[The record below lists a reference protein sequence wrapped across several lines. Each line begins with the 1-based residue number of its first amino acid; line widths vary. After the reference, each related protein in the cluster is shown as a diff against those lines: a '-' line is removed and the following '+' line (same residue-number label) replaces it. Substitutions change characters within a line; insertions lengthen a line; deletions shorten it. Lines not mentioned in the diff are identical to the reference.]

1 MFCAALLMPS
11 RSRHPEMK
19 RGTLSY
25 FVAALVALVVFLA
38 AATYAIN
45 HVSQARIRTI
55 EIEKVADLEAFYS
68 EVDYTLA
75 AVKTDDAPV
84 PQIDLVAFPDNW
96 LELDGSPRRSK
107 LFLKSIL
114 PLALLSNATIADD
127 RQRLKTMQD
136 ELASDATPSRRDR
149 SWLDDMVVQYRIDP
163 AILDDDPANTISA
176 LLPRVDGIP
185 ASLVLAQA
193 AIESG
198 WGSSRFAHE
207 GNALFG
213 QWTFNGEGMVPE
225 GGQRHDTNRVAAFP
239 ELLSS
244 VESYMLNLNSHD
256 AYDGF
261 RTMRA
266 QQRAAGDALD
276 GYTLATKL
284 TAYSE
289 KGGDYVTSLQSLMS
303 QHDLTALRDAELVPD
318 GPVYTLNP

>member
-1 MFCAALLMPS
+1 MQ
-11 RSRHPEMK
+11 
-19 RGTLSY
+19 RGTFPF
-25 FVAALVALVVFLA
+25 FVAAVVALIVFLA
-38 AATYAIN
+38 AATYVIG

-55 EIEKVADLEAFYS
+55 EIEKVRDLETFYS
-68 EVDYTLA
+68 EIEYTLA
-75 AVKTDDAPV
+75 AVRTENAPV
-84 PQIDLVAFPDNW
+84 PRIDLTAFPDNW
-96 LELDGSPRRSK
+96 LDLDGSPRRSR

-114 PLALLSNATIADD
+114 PLALLSNAEIADD
-127 RQRLKTMQD
+127 RQRLIAMQD
-136 ELASDATPSRRDR
+136 ELASGKSLSKRDL
-149 SWLDDMVVQYRIDP
+149 SWLGDQVVQYRVDP
-163 AILDDDPANTISA
+163 TTLDDDPETTIGA

-185 ASLVLAQA
+185 VSLVLAQA

-244 VESYMLNLNSHD
+244 VEAYMLNLNSHD
-256 AYDGF
+256 AYAGLRDL
-261 RTMRA
+261 RA
-266 QQRAAGDALD
+266 SQRAAGGSLD
-276 GYTLATKL
+276 GYALATKL

-289 KGGDYVTSLQSLMS
+289 KGDAYVASLQTLMN
-303 QHDLTALRDAELVPD
+303 QHDLTALRDAALVPD